1 MACLI
6 LLHESGVA
14 GEFQL
19 KPGLNSIGR
28 DPDNDLSVDHDS
40 VSDHHCELE
49 LTASGVVVRDLGSA
63 NGTWIDAARIQAGR
77 LDAGQTLLVGEVPFA
92 LQVPLRVDARTPGT
106 SVGPMVPSAPAGPV
120 SEAPESVHC
129 PSCGLWWAT
138 NATRQQRVGL
148 AVVHFCP
155 QCGRQCAGPSV
166 APSSGP
172 DDQATMTFAR
182 GLTEAFAYPL
192 RSSGVWMVLSG
203 ALALLLAQYA
213 ARLAGYA
220 FLLGL
225 IALVI
230 LTVGVVGYFFAFIK
244 QVIVTSASGA
254 STLPGWPE
262 ILSPVDFVEP
272 FLHFLALVGVSFGP
286 WFLWRMWGPEVGG
299 DWIPWVLLGWGV
311 FYCPMALVGLALADS
326 VAGLNPVVIV
336 PSILRLFRHY
346 CAAVMLAGVLLLVQL
361 MSRWLAE
368 TLWIPFVSSL
378 AVKFLS
384 LYLLVVTARI
394 LGVTYY
400 LHREALGWFR

>member
-1 MACLI
+1 
-6 LLHESGVA
+6 
-14 GEFQL
+14 
-19 KPGLNSIGR
+19 
-28 DPDNDLSVDHDS
+28 
-40 VSDHHCELE
+40 
-49 LTASGVVVRDLGSA
+49 
-63 NGTWIDAARIQAGR
+63 
-77 LDAGQTLLVGEVPFA
+77 
-92 LQVPLRVDARTPGT
+92 
-106 SVGPMVPSAPAGPV
+106 
-120 SEAPESVHC
+120 
-129 PSCGLWWAT
+129 
-138 NATRQQRVGL
+138 
-148 AVVHFCP
+148 
-155 QCGRQCAGPSV
+155 
-166 APSSGP
+166 
-172 DDQATMTFAR
+172 MTFAR

-336 PSILRLFRHY
+336 P
-346 CAAVMLAGVLLLVQL
+346 
-361 MSRWLAE
+361 
-368 TLWIPFVSSL
+368 
-378 AVKFLS
+378 
-384 LYLLVVTARI
+384 
-394 LGVTYY
+394 
-400 LHREALGWFR
+400 